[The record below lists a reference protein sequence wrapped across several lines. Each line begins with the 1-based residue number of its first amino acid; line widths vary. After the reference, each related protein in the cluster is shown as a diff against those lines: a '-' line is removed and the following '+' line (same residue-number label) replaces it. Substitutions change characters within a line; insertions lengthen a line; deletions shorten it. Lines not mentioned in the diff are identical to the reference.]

1 MLKVLVKTILYFEAL
16 LLLPFIASFLTEE
29 INWSL
34 LDYIMMAL
42 LLAFFAT
49 AIVFITNK
57 FENLLARKI
66 AIIIIF
72 LVFLLIWAELA
83 VGIF

>member
-16 LLLPFIASFLTEE
+16 LLLPFIASFLTKE

-49 AIVFITNK
+49 AIVFIKNK

>member
-1 MLKVLVKTILYFEAL
+1 MIKVLVKTILYFEAL
-16 LLLPFIASFLTEE
+16 LLLPFIASFLTKE

-49 AIVFITNK
+49 AIVFIKNK

>member
-1 MLKVLVKTILYFEAL
+1 MLKGVVKTILYFETL
-16 LLLPFIASFLTEE
+16 LLLPFIASFLTKE

-34 LDYIMMAL
+34 YDYIMMAL

-49 AIVFITNK
+49 AIVFIKNK
-57 FENLLARKI
+57 FENLLVRKI

>member
-16 LLLPFIASFLTEE
+16 LLLPFIAGFLTKE

-49 AIVFITNK
+49 AIVFIKNK
-57 FENLLARKI
+57 LESLLARKI

-83 VGIF
+83 VEIF

>member
-16 LLLPFIASFLTEE
+16 LLLPFIASFLTKE

-49 AIVFITNK
+49 AIVFIKSK
-57 FENLLARKI
+57 FESLLARKI

>member
-16 LLLPFIASFLTEE
+16 LLLPFIASFLTKE

-49 AIVFITNK
+49 AIVFIK
-57 FENLLARKI
+57 KKLESLLARKI